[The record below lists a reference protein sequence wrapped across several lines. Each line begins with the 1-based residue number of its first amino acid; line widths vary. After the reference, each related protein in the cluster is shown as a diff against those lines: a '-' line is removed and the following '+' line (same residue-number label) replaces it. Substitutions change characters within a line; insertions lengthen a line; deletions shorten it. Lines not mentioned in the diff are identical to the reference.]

1 MALVLAL
8 LALAC
13 MSYVSIGRT
22 YAYLGM
28 DCVPQQVCWVSGIL
42 FLQVWLNYKRQST
55 LGWNI
60 NQVLLDFSGGIFS
73 LFQLC
78 MEAFVKAD
86 MSAIS
91 GDPVKFGLGLVT
103 VVFDVIFMVQH
114 YSLYKVNNAKLLEE
128 VPKARYTMVS
138 PAQSGSRRSSQ
149 QDEQLLLASAT
160 TSVSEEG
167 VAGTLLSTSN
177 SLDIVSP
184 QQSSQ
189 RMQV

>member
-1 MALVLAL
+1 MFQKLSSPSGV
-8 LALAC
+8 
-13 MSYVSIGRT
+13 
-22 YAYLGM
+22 
-28 DCVPQQVCWVSGIL
+28 WV
-42 FLQVWLNYKRQST
+42 LQVWLNYKRQST

-91 GDPVKFGLGLVT
+91 GDPVKFGLGLVS
-103 VVFDVIFMVQH
+103 VVFDVMFMVQH

-128 VPKARYTMVS
+128 APKARYTMVS
-138 PAQSGSRRSSQ
+138 PAQSASRRSSQ

-160 TSVSEEG
+160 TSVSEG
-167 VAGTLLSTSN
+167 GRSGPQLSTSN
-177 SLDIVSP
+177 SLDVVSP
-184 QQSSQ
+184 QRSSE
-189 RMQV
+189 RTHII

>member
-1 MALVLAL
+1 MFQQLSSA
-8 LALAC
+8 
-13 MSYVSIGRT
+13 S
-22 YAYLGM
+22 GM
-28 DCVPQQVCWVSGIL
+28 L

-103 VVFDVIFMVQH
+103 VVFDVMFMVQH

-128 VPKARYTMVS
+128 APKARYTMVS

-167 VAGTLLSTSN
+167 TSGPQLTASN
-177 SLDIVSP
+177 SLDVVSP
-184 QQSSQ
+184 QRSSE
-189 RMQV
+189 RVHII

>member
-1 MALVLAL
+1 M
-8 LALAC
+8 
-13 MSYVSIGRT
+13 
-22 YAYLGM
+22 
-28 DCVPQQVCWVSGIL
+28 
-42 FLQVWLNYKRQST
+42 FLQVWLNFKRQST

-91 GDPVKFGLGLVT
+91 GDPVKFGLG
-103 VVFDVIFMVQH
+103 VVSVIFDIMFMVQH

-128 VPKARYTMVS
+128 APKARYTMVS
-138 PAQSGSRRSSQ
+138 PAQSGSRQSSQ

-160 TSVSEEG
+160 TSVSEKG
-167 VAGTLLSTSN
+167 MLGPQLSASN
-177 SLDIVSP
+177 SLDVVSL
-184 QQSSQ
+184 QRSSE
-189 RMQV
+189 RTHTV